1 MRMQYVLLL
10 KNISHCFSFSWIGPK
25 QTISP
30 LHNDPKQNLL
40 AQVQQHQSLN
50 LFYYLFDDR

>member
-1 MRMQYVLLL
+1 MRMFLSLIFFC
-10 KNISHCFSFSWIGPK
+10 NCFLFVYRWIGPK

-40 AQVQQHQSLN
+40 AQVN
-50 LFYYLFDDR
+50 

>member
-1 MRMQYVLLL
+1 MKMKMKKLISTRMFLSLIKKVLFLL
-10 KNISHCFSFSWIGPK
+10 PLLPSRWIGPK

-40 AQVQQHQSLN
+40 AQVN
-50 LFYYLFDDR
+50 K

>member
-1 MRMQYVLLL
+1 MFLSLKKKRFFFKFSLLL
-10 KNISHCFSFSWIGPK
+10 FRWIGPK

-40 AQVQQHQSLN
+40 AQVN
-50 LFYYLFDDR
+50 K